1 MIDGI
6 IMLAD
11 RSPASLLE
19 PLEVKM
25 RRLAAEQRFE
35 EAAQMRDRH
44 RALARALE
52 RQRAWRAL
60 SEAGRIE
67 LESLIGDRVVVEQ
80 GSLTA
85 AFRHDQPP
93 SLLDRVFGSEGP
105 LPPPSP
111 VPPSVAIAEEAHL
124 IWRWMVAGDVKV
136 LDSTGP
142 LTLPSSP
149 IPHLRAA

>member
-1 MIDGI
+1 
-6 IMLAD
+6 
-11 RSPASLLE
+11 
-19 PLEVKM
+19 M

-67 LESLIGDRVVVEQ
+67 LESLDGDRVIVEQ
-80 GSLTA
+80 GLLTA
-85 AFRHDQPP
+85 AFAHDQPP
-93 SLLDRVFGSEGP
+93 SLLDQAFLSGSP

-124 IWRWMVAGDVKV
+124 IWRWMTSGDVKV

-142 LTLPSSP
+142 LTLPSAP